1 MNGPVPVIRSDVR
14 LRPDPGRV
22 VTRAFV
28 PSGHDPGDGRERG
41 QHIVDRVLA
50 MAPDEV
56 RRTLRDVQARFAG
69 RHEDLDETLARRLDG
84 LAPWI
89 PDPGAL
95 APDLR
100 LLLGA
105 YFTQEY
111 AIEAAALTNPSI
123 VAAPHQHA
131 GGDGSL
137 DVIVSL
143 RAIGEGHI
151 SSIEFRT
158 GTVGRDGRVSID
170 EALPPAHA
178 ERRSPVFDRHL
189 FAAKLQELGEGNGH
203 VAAVLGRLDDR
214 FTMAELERAI
224 GDARGESTGSVA
236 AGHSDQ
242 AIHWLAASNYEL
254 AFAPS
259 SAVSQRVIFPA
270 GPAES
275 HGMEDARFVRFEERG
290 APATYYAT
298 YTAYD
303 GFHIL
308 PQLIETADFETFRVA
323 TLNGPAVRNK
333 GMALFP
339 RLVNGRYT
347 ALARLDNENSYLL
360 QSDNVRFWHDN
371 TRIQMPTQP
380 WELVQ
385 IGNCGSPIET
395 PAGWLVITHGVG
407 PMRTYALGAVLLD
420 LDDPTQVV
428 GALRDPLLVPDE
440 EEREGYVPNV
450 VYSCGSLVHDD
461 WLVLAYGASD
471 TMSRFATVSVDALLT
486 ELTTPRRA
494 STSA

>member
-1 MNGPVPVIRSDVR
+1 VSGKVPVIRSDVR

-28 PSGHDPGDGRERG
+28 PGGHDPGDGRSRG
-41 QHIVDRVLA
+41 HHIVDRVLA
-50 MAPDEV
+50 MSPDDV
-56 RRTLRDVQARFAG
+56 SRTLGDVRARFDG
-69 RHEDLDETLARRLDG
+69 RHVDLDETLARRLDV
-84 LAPWI
+84 LTQWI

-95 APDLR
+95 APDTR

-105 YFTQEY
+105 YFSQEY
-111 AIEAAALTNPSI
+111 AIEAAALTNPSV
-123 VAAPHQHA
+123 VAAPHQ
-131 GGDGSL
+131 GRDGDGSL
-137 DVIVSL
+137 RVIVSL

-158 GTVGRDGRVSID
+158 GTVGRDGRVAI
-170 EALPPAHA
+170 EPALPPVHA
-178 ERRSPVFDRHL
+178 ERRSPVFDRPL
-189 FAAKLQELGEGNGH
+189 FTAKLQELGEDSGH
-203 VAAVLGRLDDR
+203 VEAILNRVADR
-214 FTMAELERAI
+214 FTMAELEQALAL
-224 GDARGESTGSVA
+224 ARDESGGSVA
-236 AGHSDQ
+236 IGHSEQ

-254 AFAPS
+254 AFAPA
-259 SAVSQRVIFPA
+259 SALSQRVIFPA

-275 HGMEDARFVRFEERG
+275 HGMEDARFVRFEEPG
-290 APATYYAT
+290 TPATYYAT

-323 TLNGPAVRNK
+323 TLNGPAVQNK

-339 RLVNGRYT
+339 RLVGGRYA

-360 QSDNVRFWHDN
+360 QSDNVRFWHDSK
-371 TRIQMPTQP
+371 RIQIPTQP

-395 PAGWLVITHGVG
+395 EAGWLVVTHGVG

-420 LDDPTQVV
+420 LDDPSQVV

-440 EEREGYVPNV
+440 DERDGYVPNV

-471 TMSRFATVSVDALLT
+471 TTSRFATVSIDALLT
-486 ELTTPRRA
+486 ELTTPRRS
-494 STSA
+494 STSS

>member
-1 MNGPVPVIRSDVR
+1 MTGPVPVTRSDVR

-28 PSGHDPGDGRERG
+28 PDGHDPGDGRERG

-50 MAPDEV
+50 MAPDDV
-56 RRTLRDVQARFAG
+56 SRTLRDVRTRFAR
-69 RHEDLDETLARRLDG
+69 RHVDLDETLARRLDV
-84 LAPWI
+84 LAQWI
-89 PDPGAL
+89 PAPGAL
-95 APDLR
+95 APDTR
-100 LLLGA
+100 HLLGA

-123 VAAPHQHA
+123 VAAPHQGA

-137 DVIVSL
+137 QVIVSL

-158 GTVGRDGRVSID
+158 GTVGRDGRVAID
-170 EALPPAHA
+170 PVLPPVHA
-178 ERRSPVFDRHL
+178 ERRSPVFDRPL
-189 FAAKLQELGEGNGH
+189 FAAKLQELGEGNDH
-203 VAAVLGRLDDR
+203 VDAVLGRLGDR
-214 FTMAELERAI
+214 FTMAELEAAI
-224 GDARGESTGSVA
+224 AEVREVSGGSA
-236 AGHSDQ
+236 GTGHSEQ
-242 AIHWLAASNYEL
+242 AIHWLAASNYDI
-254 AFAPS
+254 AFAPL
-259 SAVSQRVIFPA
+259 SALSQRVIFPA

-275 HGMEDARFVRFEERG
+275 HGMEDARFVRFAESG
-290 APATYYAT
+290 APPTYFAT

-339 RLVNGRYT
+339 RRVGGRYA

-360 QSDNVRFWHDN
+360 QSDNVRFWHDS

-395 PAGWLVITHGVG
+395 AAGWLVVTHGVG

-420 LDDPTQVV
+420 LDDPSQVI

-440 EEREGYVPNV
+440 DERDGYVPNV

-471 TMSRFATVSVDALLT
+471 TTSRFATVSVDALLT
-486 ELTTPRRA
+486 ELTTPRRS